1 MNSDSTNNQKNGS
14 EKTYGLSYI
23 KEFFL
28 DIVDLKKG
36 VDKQGTIDEI
46 KAKKS
51 MSGANSWM
59 LMCSIIIA
67 SIGLDRNSDAVIIG
81 AMLISPLMSPI
92 LGIGLG
98 IGINDKEV
106 VKKSVIHFS
115 AAIIIALITSFIYFY
130 FSPFG
135 QVTPS
140 IEARTEP
147 LTLDVMVAI
156 FGGLAGIISIAR
168 KDISTTLPGVAIATA
183 LMPPLCVTGFGLA
196 KGNWNFALSSF
207 YLFILNTSFI
217 SLSTYLIV
225 RYLRFPYRRY
235 VNPKERLRNRIV
247 VLIFSLLIV
256 IPSFF
261 ILDNVLDSLNTK
273 NAIRTFIDSEF
284 GKDQILL
291 DSYDKIE
298 TDSVSTLVL
307 KVYGNRINQ
316 DNIPIYE
323 QSLRDLG
330 LKNWKIV
337 IIKSSEV
344 NLEKVEDLESKL
356 NNIELIAR
364 REKEIREAEAQLKEH
379 VTDSTQVVDITKEFK
394 IVFDQEHELSY
405 ATMYR
410 SVLDE
415 NMLETSTFILDTPKK
430 ISPSTRDKMKAF
442 LKARMKLDSIRF
454 IVIEQP

>member
-1 MNSDSTNNQKNGS
+1 MNSDFNNGKNAT
-14 EKTYGLSYI
+14 EKTYGLRYI
-23 KEFFL
+23 QEFFM
-28 DIVDLKKG
+28 DIIDLKKG

-51 MSGANSWM
+51 MSGANAWM

-67 SIGLDRNSDAVIIG
+67 SIGLDRDSDAVIIG

-92 LGIGLG
+92 LGLGLG

-115 AAIIIALITSFIYFY
+115 AAIIIALLTSFIYFY

-135 QVTPS
+135 QITPS

-147 LTLDVMVAI
+147 LTLDVLVAI
-156 FGGLAGIISIAR
+156 FGGLAGIVSIAR

-196 KGNWNFALSSF
+196 KGNWDFALSSF

-217 SLSTYLIV
+217 SLSTYIIV

-235 VNPKERLRNRIV
+235 INPKERFRNRIV
-247 VLIFSLLIV
+247 VIIFSLLII

-261 ILDNVLDSLNTK
+261 ILDNVLDDINTK
-273 NAIRTFIDSEF
+273 NAITTFIDSEF
-284 GKDQILL
+284 GKDKLLL

-298 TDSVSTLVL
+298 TDSLSTLVL

-316 DNIPIYE
+316 DNIPTYE
-323 QSLRDLG
+323 KSLQDLG
-330 LKNWKIV
+330 LKNWRIL

-344 NLEKVEDLESKL
+344 PLEKVEDLESKVK
-356 NNIELIAR
+356 NIELIAR
-364 REKEIREAEAQLKEH
+364 REKEIREAEAQLQTIS
-379 VTDSTQVVDITKEFK
+379 TDSAMIVDVSKEFK
-394 IVFDQEHELSY
+394 IIFDDIHELSY
-405 ATMYR
+405 AEMYR
-410 SVLDE
+410 STSEQALSK
-415 NMLETSTFILDTPKK
+415 TSTFLLD
-430 ISPSTRDKMKAF
+430 SPNEIKDNTIIKMKQF
-442 LKARMKLDSIRF
+442 LLARMKLDSVRL
-454 IVIEQP
+454 IVIDKN